1 MEKYKIELTKNELET
16 IMDAL
21 NHFTD
26 SVRAVMIKLKVSN
39 EEYNKTMNELLAHQ
53 LYRDMVE
60 LWVQIEK
67 GNIEPII
74 Y

>member
-16 IMDAL
+16 VMDAL

-26 SVRAVMIKLKVSN
+26 SVRATLLKLNVSK
-39 EEYNKTMNELLAHQ
+39 EEYNKLMSELLANQ
-53 LYRDMVE
+53 LYRDIVD